1 MDQVRAR
8 EIDATEQALRN
19 TLEDMAARAVADGV
33 PVKMLVQAWNLADRL
48 TIALEAAND
57 ADGDGDGDGEL
68 DAARREAAN
77 LAAQL
82 VRMERR
88 LLETVHH

>member
-1 MDQVRAR
+1 
-8 EIDATEQALRN
+8 
-19 TLEDMAARAVADGV
+19 MAALAVSDGV

-48 TIALEAAND
+48 TIAIEAAND
-57 ADGDGDGDGEL
+57 ADGDDAL

-82 VRMERR
+82 VRIERR
-88 LLETVHH
+88 LTESVHH

>member
-19 TLEDMAARAVADGV
+19 TLDDMAAMAVADGV

-57 ADGDGDGDGEL
+57 ADGDGEL

-88 LLETVHH
+88 LTETVHH

>member
-1 MDQVRAR
+1 MDQVRVR

-19 TLEDMAARAVADGV
+19 TLDDMAAMAAANGV

-48 TIALEAAND
+48 TIAIEAAND
-57 ADGDGDGDGEL
+57 DDGEL
-68 DAARREAAN
+68 DDARREAAN

-82 VRMERR
+82 VRIERR
-88 LLETVHH
+88 LTETVHH

>member
-1 MDQVRAR
+1 MDHVRAR

-19 TLEDMAARAVADGV
+19 TLDDMAAMAVADGV

-48 TIALEAAND
+48 TIAIDAAND
-57 ADGDGDGDGEL
+57 DDGEL
-68 DAARREAAN
+68 EAARREAAN

-88 LLETVHH
+88 LLESVHH

>member
-19 TLEDMAARAVADGV
+19 TLDDMAAMAAADGV

-48 TIALEAAND
+48 TIAIEAAND
-57 ADGDGDGDGEL
+57 DDGEL
-68 DAARREAAN
+68 DEARREAAN

-82 VRMERR
+82 VRIERR
-88 LLETVHH
+88 LIETVHH

>member
-19 TLEDMAARAVADGV
+19 ALDDMAAMAISDGV
-33 PVKMLVQAWNLADRL
+33 PVNMLVQAWNLADRL
-48 TIALEAAND
+48 TIAIEAAND
-57 ADGDGDGDGEL
+57 DDGEL

-82 VRMERR
+82 VRIERR
-88 LLETVHH
+88 LTDTVHH

>member
-1 MDQVRAR
+1 MDHVRAR

-19 TLEDMAARAVADGV
+19 TLEDMAAMAVADGV

-48 TIALEAAND
+48 TIAIEAAND
-57 ADGDGDGDGEL
+57 DDGEL

-82 VRMERR
+82 VRIERR
-88 LLETVHH
+88 LIDTVHH

>member
-19 TLEDMAARAVADGV
+19 TLEDMAAMAVADGV

-48 TIALEAAND
+48 TIAIEAAND
-57 ADGDGDGDGEL
+57 EDGEL

-82 VRMERR
+82 VRIERR
-88 LLETVHH
+88 LIDTVHH

>member
-1 MDQVRAR
+1 MDHVRAR
-8 EIDATEQALRN
+8 EIDATEQALRH
-19 TLEDMAARAVADGV
+19 TLDDMAALAVSDGV

-48 TIALEAAND
+48 TIAIEAAND
-57 ADGDGDGDGEL
+57 DEGDDAL

-82 VRMERR
+82 VRIERR
-88 LLETVHH
+88 LTETVHH

>member
-1 MDQVRAR
+1 MDHVRAR

-19 TLEDMAARAVADGV
+19 TLDDMAAMAIADGV

-48 TIALEAAND
+48 TIAIEAAND
-57 ADGDGDGDGEL
+57 EDADGEL